1 MNRSEVAQ
9 AMAAAS
15 GLPKQTAERA
25 LSAALAAMTRQLAVG
40 ERITLAGFGTLRPVA
55 RQARTGRDPR
65 TGGKIRIAPRTS
77 VQFVLSPE
85 LLSALNPTA
94 VAMAEP
100 AVTAAVAVTAGQA

>member
-55 RQARTGRDPR
+55 RRARTGRDPR
-65 TGGKIRIAPRTS
+65 TGGKIHIAPRIS

-85 LLSALNPTA
+85 LLSALNPA
-94 VAMAEP
+94 EAMAQP
-100 AVTAAVAVTAGQA
+100 AVTAAAAVTAGQA

>member
-25 LSAALAAMTRQLAVG
+25 LSAALAAMARQLAVG

-55 RQARTGRDPR
+55 RRARTGRDPR
-65 TGGKIRIAPRTS
+65 TGSKIYIAPRTS

-85 LLSALNPTA
+85 LLSTLNPTA
-94 VAMAEP
+94 A
-100 AVTAAVAVTAGQA
+100 AVTPAPVAAAARVGQA